1 MYSDYLSIFDTS
13 VYKYIGENK
22 EYLRRCRQVSKDT
35 IFLIEHKK
43 LTQWIDFVIIKST
56 SHNNIK
62 NGKYKESYSITNIHL
77 MTEKKR
83 NLLIAIN
90 KYTDTAINKDH
101 DTIIKEIIELEK
113 QIYNTEVK

>member
-35 IFLIEHKK
+35 IFVIEHKK

-62 NGKYKESYSITNIHL
+62 NGKFFTCAFQVHSMKCEIL
-77 MTEKKR
+77 
-83 NLLIAIN
+83 
-90 KYTDTAINKDH
+90 
-101 DTIIKEIIELEK
+101 TI
-113 QIYNTEVK
+113 Y